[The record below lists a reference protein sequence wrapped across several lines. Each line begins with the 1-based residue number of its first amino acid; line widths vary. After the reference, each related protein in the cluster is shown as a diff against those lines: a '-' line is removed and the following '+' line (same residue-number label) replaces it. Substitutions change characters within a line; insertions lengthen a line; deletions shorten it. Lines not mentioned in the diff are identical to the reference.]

1 MNVSQEGKSA
11 VDDLR
16 DMGLVNGLKLTSED
30 FQPVTA
36 FQVSLKVCAASSG
49 TRCMRTTVCTNVH
62 SKGLD
67 VTRSIPRYFHDGVRA
82 LVCGPKPFHRELLQ
96 CVFDGQK
103 FKLVRS

>member
-1 MNVSQEGKSA
+1 MNVTQEGKSA

-16 DMGLVNGLKLTSED
+16 EMGFVNGLKLTSED
-30 FQPVTA
+30 FQPITA
-36 FQVSLKVCAASSG
+36 FQVSLKVQQPP
-49 TRCMRTTVCTNVH
+49 TTLNTSTPPNAL